1 REFWIGYSGLTAYHG
16 EYLRLGRQ
24 RLRSNDGTWRDSN
37 IEALAWTFDTTLLT
51 ANLGVAQRFS
61 EYRTDLDDLAPE
73 DEDRLHLYGDI
84 AHQWRPGHW
93 IGANLH
99 HSDDSGHLPDPG
111 ERIDELDK
119 RYTGQLTWLGL
130 NADGDFFNRR
140 SSAPLNYWAQVM
152 WLTGERDSLQSGFV
166 GGEQV
171 ATGSREHDV
180 DAWGLDLGLR
190 WKLAPNWSIG
200 GGYARGS
207 GGGSDDFGSKQFV
220 QTGLHSNRSNFTG
233 TRSRVH
239 RFGEAFRGE
248 LSNIQIASLF
258 ASWNL
263 DEQYDASLI
272 YHRFRRLED
281 NQSTGD
287 EGISAP
293 LVDGEKDLGQ
303 ELVLVVTRYFDRG
316 FVPESWGWE

>member
-1 REFWIGYSGLTAYHG
+1 
-16 EYLRLGRQ
+16 
-24 RLRSNDGTWRDSN
+24 
-37 IEALAWTFDTTLLT
+37 
-51 ANLGVAQRFS
+51 
-61 EYRTDLDDLAPE
+61 
-73 DEDRLHLYGDI
+73 DRLHLYGDI

-152 WLTGERDSLQSGFV
+152 WLTGER
-166 GGEQV
+166 
-171 ATGSREHDV
+171 EHDV
-180 DAWGLDLGLR
+180 EAWGLDLGLR